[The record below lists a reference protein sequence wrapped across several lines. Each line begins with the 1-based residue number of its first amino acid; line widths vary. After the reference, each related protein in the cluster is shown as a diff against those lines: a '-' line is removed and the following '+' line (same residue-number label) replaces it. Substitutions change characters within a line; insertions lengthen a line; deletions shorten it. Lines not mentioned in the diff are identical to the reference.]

1 MFYIATYRK
10 SSKAKARKNVALKP
24 DQVVTAT
31 GRAAE
36 TLKSA
41 RSRLGQA
48 SMESVE
54 STAKGQWAVSRD

>member
-1 MFYIATYRK
+1 MFYISTYRK
-10 SSKAKARKNVALKP
+10 KGKAKAQKNVGLKS

-41 RSRLGQA
+41 RSRFGQA

-54 STAKGQWAVSRD
+54 SSAKGQWVVSRD